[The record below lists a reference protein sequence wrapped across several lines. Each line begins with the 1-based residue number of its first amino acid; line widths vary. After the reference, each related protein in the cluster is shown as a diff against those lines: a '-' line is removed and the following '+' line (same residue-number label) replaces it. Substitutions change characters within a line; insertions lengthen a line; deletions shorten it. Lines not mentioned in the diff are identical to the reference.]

1 MAARKKRVPFCV
13 IEVPDMRTA
22 AVICA
27 QLHPSASEILGT
39 EDVRSIM
46 YDGICGGRV
55 GYRAIAEKVE
65 SKIEKIWQKLHG
77 ELDLAGAMPGGEDP
91 PWLKNVPP
99 ENLNGYKV
107 GYHGKEGV
115 SVGCVDASLVQLEL
129 MVKACK
135 KGEQNA

>member
-1 MAARKKRVPFCV
+1 MATKKKKVPFCV

-27 QLHPSASEILGT
+27 QLYPSASEILGVG
-39 EDVRSIM
+39 DLRSII
-46 YDGICGGRV
+46 YDGICGGRA

-65 SKIEKIWQKLHG
+65 TRIEKIWQKLHG

-99 ENLNGYKV
+99 ENLGGYTV
-107 GYHGKEGV
+107 GYHGKDGV
-115 SVGCVDASLVQLEL
+115 SVGCVDASLAQLEL

-135 KGEQNA
+135 RGRVDA